1 MGAKGL
7 PIPWEQFT
15 VADLGSQV
23 DRNPEKGM
31 GGGELRQRAPP
42 VGGSSLEVVEM
53 NQSVE
58 EKPEWEGKCSLGPG
72 YLREEA
78 MGSQTNADW
87 PTALLSELDLLWNSP
102 DGMS

>member
-58 EKPEWEGKCSLGPG
+58 RSLSGKGSAHWDLGTSGRKPWAPGLMLIGPQHCSVSWICCGIL
-72 YLREEA
+72 L
-78 MGSQTNADW
+78 MG
-87 PTALLSELDLLWNSP
+87 
-102 DGMS
+102 